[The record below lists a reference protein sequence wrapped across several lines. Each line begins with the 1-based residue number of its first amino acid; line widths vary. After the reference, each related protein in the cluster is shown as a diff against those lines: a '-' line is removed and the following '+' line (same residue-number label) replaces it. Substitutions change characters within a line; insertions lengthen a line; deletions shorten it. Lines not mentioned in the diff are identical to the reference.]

1 MDDLKEQLEAL
12 KWNDLR
18 SKASKDYGIKL
29 LPEYKASDIIR
40 LILDKQSSGT
50 SYVVDRQDIA
60 DKNSKHGWS
69 KIKVMPGRQ
78 ELGSHCRANH
88 NGYQFAIPF
97 DVEVNIPTVTALY
110 LTTKKVPV
118 PRDTLEGGTEIK
130 HENRWNV
137 EFIEKNLG
145 PKGEIDFIPPEV
157 RGKYWNNAREAK
169 LAIKRAFF
177 EQNGFW
183 PTDKVLKARMDGGY
197 FAFERR
203 QELAKNNA

>member
-18 SKASKDYGIKL
+18 AKAAKDYGIKL
-29 LPEYKASDIIR
+29 LPEYKAADIIR
-40 LILDKQSSGT
+40 MILDKQQSGT
-50 SYVVDRQDIA
+50 SYVIDRQDIA
-60 DKNSKHGWS
+60 DKDSKHGWS

-78 ELGSHCRANH
+78 ELGTHCRANH

-97 DVEVNIPTVTALY
+97 DVEVNIPTVTAHY

-118 PRDTLEGGTEIK
+118 PTDTLEGGTEIK

-137 EFIEKNLG
+137 QFIEKNLG
-145 PKGEIDFIPPEV
+145 PNGELDYIPPEV

-169 LAIKRAFF
+169 LGTKRRFI
-177 EQNGFW
+177 EQFGFW
-183 PTDKVLKARMDGGY
+183 PTDKVLKEHMQSGM
-197 FAFERR
+197 FNSQRR
-203 QELAKNNA
+203 AGVIE